1 MKTTVYALMAA
12 SLLIYAVPTPA
23 EAGPMSSACLKSDRK
38 AKSRKLC
45 RCMQSVA
52 NKELSRRDQKLAASF
67 FKDPQK
73 AQDIRQSDKRS
84 HEQFWKRY
92 KAFGATFASSCGHLS

>member
-1 MKTTVYALMAA
+1 MKTLVYALLAA
-12 SLLIYAVPTPA
+12 SLLISVDPA
-23 EAGPMSSACLKSDRK
+23 PAQAGPMSSACLKSDRK

-67 FKDPQK
+67 FSDPQK
-73 AQDIRQSDKRS
+73 AQDIRQSDRAS

-92 KAFGATFASSCGHLS
+92 KTFGSKFAASCKNVS